1 MSSATLARAL
11 PDLTPGGR
19 LARIHVRGRS
29 LQVLQRSVL
38 SGELT
43 VSMSEVTTL
52 SLVFADPELVILES
66 GLFRKGVPVTYGRR
80 LQLVVTTRTIEDSSG
95 VPQLTI
101 EAMDRGA
108 QKARH
113 TRGELVRRDVSPST
127 YVAIG
132 AKEAGLAAVVQ
143 PTGRRRHITRKGA
156 SKGQPAED
164 EYSVWQRLAD
174 DLGFVCFV
182 VAGVVYFAQPT
193 WLHKHLPAID
203 VDWRHDER
211 VLGLPRATESANDPS
226 QPVSLDL
233 AVTDELA
240 DVLIPGAGARIRHLP
255 TFEATY
261 LVTETRVPLDDSQG
275 CSVSAATPVNPEP
288 APKGGSSGA
297 GGTATAAK
305 FVNAALGEVGH
316 GDPAPNP
323 ASPTGGGPL
332 DGGELVTWA
341 AEQAGASGVNT
352 TPAGIWSQCDRA
364 HRTVALAAGRKLRG
378 VLLFKPGEVA
388 VSLGDGRAIA
398 AVGDHYAIVSASAG
412 WTAAAKVPGV
422 TY

>member
-1 MSSATLARAL
+1 VSSSTLARPL
-11 PDLTPGGR
+11 PNLTPGGR
-19 LARIHVRGRS
+19 LARVRVRGRQ
-29 LQVLQRSVL
+29 LPAVQRAAMT
-38 SGELT
+38 GELT

-52 SLVFADPELVILES
+52 SLVVADPELAVLEA
-66 GLFRKGVPVTYGRR
+66 GIFRKGVPMSYGR
-80 LQLVVTTRTIEDSSG
+80 LDLVVTTRTIEDSTGG
-95 VPQLTI
+95 VPTLTV
-101 EAMDRGA
+101 EAMDAGA

-113 TRGELVRRDVSPST
+113 ARGELVRRDVSPST

-132 AKEAGLAAVVQ
+132 AREAGLRSVVQ
-143 PTGRRRHITRKGA
+143 PTPTRRHITRKGA

-193 WLHKHLPAID
+193 WLHKHLPAVD
-203 VDWRHDER
+203 VDWRHDKR
-211 VLGLPRATESANDPS
+211 VLGLPRATESVNDPS
-226 QPVSLDL
+226 QPVSIEL
-233 AVTDELA
+233 AVTDDFAETLVPGVGA
-240 DVLIPGAGARIRHLP
+240 HVLGLP
-255 TFEATY
+255 TFVATY
-261 LVTETRVPLDDSQG
+261 LVTETRVPMDDSQS

-316 GDPAPNP
+316 GDPDPNP
-323 ASPTGGGPL
+323 AAPTGGGPL
-332 DGGELVTWA
+332 DGGELVAWA

-352 TPAGIWSQCDRA
+352 TPAGIWSQCQRE
-364 HRTVALAAGRKLRG
+364 HRTVVLEAGRKLRG
-378 VLLFKPGEVA
+378 AVLFKPGEVA

-398 AVGDHYAIVSASAG
+398 AVGAHYAIVSASAG
-412 WTAAAKVPGV
+412 WTAAAKVVGV